1 MAKYKAL
8 LLNVRFFLALA
19 FAVGVTAVAA
29 GAWVGRSAG
38 PVQPKEKVLE
48 RGNLIYAADPVKI
61 TEVKSAGKAVK
72 LNEKFAGGD
81 DWLKGTALR
90 LKNISSKEIVHIQ
103 LDFDFPETGD
113 AGPAM
118 AYQLMLGR
126 RPGGATT
133 SLVEP
138 LSLSPGAELE
148 VSISEH
154 VYAAMTNL
162 VERRKPLRNINRVK
176 VRLAFIAFADGTGY
190 GTGGT
195 FYRQDP
201 DNPRRYLPVIG
212 GQPTSPSN

>member
-19 FAVGVTAVAA
+19 FAVCLTAAAA

-38 PVQPKEKVLE
+38 PAQAKEKLLE
-48 RGNLIYAADPVKI
+48 RGNLIYAADPLKI

-72 LNEKFAGGD
+72 LNEKFVGGD

-113 AGPAM
+113 AGPVM

-126 RPGGATT
+126 RPGSAN
-133 SLVEP
+133 SLVDP
-138 LSLSPGAELE
+138 LSLAPGAELG
-148 VSISEH
+148 VSIDEH
-154 VYAAMTNL
+154 VYAALSNL
-162 VERRKPLRNINRVK
+162 VERRKPLRSINRVK
-176 VRLAFIAFADGTGY
+176 VRIAFVVFADGTAY

-201 DNPRRYLPVIG
+201 DNPRRYLPVIN
-212 GQPTSPSN
+212 GQPAAASN

>member
-19 FAVGVTAVAA
+19 CAVCVTVAAA

-38 PVQPKEKVLE
+38 PVQPKEKLLE

-90 LKNISSKEIVHIQ
+90 LKNISSKEIVHVQ
-103 LDFDFPETGD
+103 LDFDFPETGN
-113 AGPAM
+113 AGPVM

-126 RPGGATT
+126 RPGTT
-133 SLVEP
+133 NSLAEP
-138 LSLSPGAELE
+138 LSLAPGTELE
-148 VSISEH
+148 VSIDER
-154 VYAAMTNL
+154 VYAAMANL
-162 VERRKPLRNINRVK
+162 VERRKPLQSINRVK
-176 VRLAFIAFADGTGY
+176 VRIAFVAFADGTAY
-190 GTGGT
+190 GAGGT

-201 DNPRRYLPVIG
+201 DNPRRYLPVIN
-212 GQPTSPSN
+212 GQPASPSN